1 MPAEARVRH
10 IAIVAVVVSAVVAAI
25 PFFINNRVSEGVPQ
39 LKIAADRQTAYTDL
53 LGMLRDVESGQRGF
67 ALSGMDAFLDPYT
80 AAVLEI
86 PSLKRELLKGA
97 LDDNEREAIRQI
109 NELTD
114 AKLSNAADSIFAR
127 RNHGATPES
136 LYASTALGKAQMDK
150 LRALI
155 GKQITLMAER
165 RNLARKTLVDGSAQ
179 VAYYSAFAGLF
190 NALLLGTAVLSVRR
204 LLKDRALAA
213 DKLKEA
219 VVLAETRNSMM
230 SGSARLLQALDSV
243 QTLNDTSAVL
253 TPCLTALLPNVS
265 GTVYLYRDSQEVL
278 EPLANFGH
286 DEADSVISS
295 EDCWALRFGRAHD
308 HHIDTDLCC
317 HHLLSEPRKH
327 HLCIPMVTQ
336 GAVLGLMSVKVDQ
349 LEDKNFELH
358 RELVNVLAEQVSL
371 ALSNVRLREALR
383 EQSIIDP
390 LTDLYNRRFLE
401 ESLKRELARSV
412 RNQASLSVIM
422 FDVDHF
428 KRLND
433 TFGHDAGDVVLKAVA
448 TATKAAVRKADI
460 VCRYGG
466 EEMIVVMPDCSEG
479 MAMERAEMIRQAI
492 EAVRIE
498 HDGRDIPPVTA
509 SFGVASHPVF
519 GLDGDALVRAADA
532 ALYVAK
538 RRGRNN
544 VQMAA

>member
-1 MPAEARVRH
+1 MPAEARARS
-10 IAIVAVVVSAVVAAI
+10 IAIIAVVVSILVAAI
-25 PFFINNRVSEGVPQ
+25 PFFINSRVSEGVPQ
-39 LKIAADRQTAYTDL
+39 LKLAADRQTAYTDL

-67 ALSGMDAFLDPYT
+67 ALSGLDVFLEPYT

-86 PSLKRELLKGA
+86 PSLKRELMKGA
-97 LDDNEREAIRQI
+97 LDAQERDAIRQI
-109 NELTD
+109 TELTD
-114 AKLSNAADSIFAR
+114 AKLANAADSIAAR
-127 RNHGATPES
+127 KNFGAAPDS

-150 LRALI
+150 LRGLI

-165 RNLARKTLVDGSAQ
+165 RDRARKTLIDGSAQ
-179 VAYYSAFAGLF
+179 VAYFSAFAGLF
-190 NALLLGTAVLSVRR
+190 NALLLGTAAFNVRR
-204 LLKDRALAA
+204 LFRDRAHAA
-213 DKLKEA
+213 DQLKEA
-219 VVLAETRNSMM
+219 IALAETRNAMM
-230 SGSARLLQALDSV
+230 SGSARLLQALDSIR
-243 QTLNDTSAVL
+243 TLDDTSAVL

-265 GTVYLYRDSQEVL
+265 GTVYLYRDANDVL
-278 EPLANFGH
+278 EPLASWG
-286 DEADSVISS
+286 ADAARSAIAS

-308 HHIDTDLCC
+308 HHVETDLCC
-317 HHLLSEPRKH
+317 HHLQGDPHRH

-349 LEDKNFELH
+349 LPDRNFALH
-358 RELVNVLAEQVSL
+358 RELVTVLAEQVSL

-412 RNQASLSVIM
+412 RNRAPLSVIM

-448 TATKAAVRKADI
+448 AATKAAVRKADI

-466 EEMIVVMPDCSEG
+466 EEMIVVLPDCAQG
-479 MAMERAEMIRQAI
+479 MAMERAEMIRRAI
-492 EAVRIE
+492 ESVRIE
-498 HDGRDIPPVTA
+498 HGGREIPQVTA
-509 SFGVASHPVF
+509 SFGVASHPNF